1 MVNKHISQHNSSL
14 EKGKLIPQCE
24 ITSYPPEWL
33 QLEYIFLKKRI
44 TNFRN
49 NMEEM
54 EYSHISSGN

>member
-33 QLEYIFLKKRI
+33 QLEYIFLKR
-44 TNFRN
+44 
-49 NMEEM
+49 E
-54 EYSHISSGN
+54 